1 MSGFSIDWLNLRED
15 ADQRARSHALR
26 EQALDWLGLTA
37 PAGTASLSTAP
48 RPGEVIVTDLG
59 SGTGATLRAL
69 SAPGSQNLVWRLVDH
84 DGVLLDEALRRHRRD
99 YRIEDHQNDLAIVA
113 ELPLG
118 GARLVTA
125 SALFDLVSAALVD
138 RLIQRLA
145 GLRSGWPNGLY
156 AALNYDGNTDWDPVH
171 PYDMAVLAAFNRDQ
185 RRDKGLG
192 HALGP
197 DSGTYLAQVLE
208 AAGYRVQTAPSP
220 WQLDGQD
227 AALVRQLIEGMV
239 AAVCGAAEIDPAQ
252 LERWREFRLDCAAT
266 GRCRVGHLDV
276 LGLPP

>member
-15 ADQRARSHALR
+15 ADERARSRALR
-26 EQALDWLGLTA
+26 QQALDWLGLAA
-37 PAGTASLSTAP
+37 PAAAVGMRAAP
-48 RPGEVIVTDLG
+48 QPGEVIVTDLG

-69 SAPGSQNLVWRLVDH
+69 SAPGSQHLVWRLVDH
-84 DGVLLDEALRRHRRD
+84 DGALLDEALRRHRRD

-138 RLIQRLA
+138 RLVERLA
-145 GLRSGWPNGLY
+145 GLRKGWPNGLY
-156 AALNYDGNTDWDPVH
+156 AALNYDGSTDWDPVH
-171 PYDMAVLAAFNRDQ
+171 PYDTAVLAAFNRDQ

-197 DSGTYLAQVLE
+197 DSGAYLQQALD

-220 WQLDGQD
+220 WQLDGRD
-227 AALVRQLIEGMV
+227 AALLRQLIEGMS
-239 AAVCGAAEIDPAQ
+239 AAVGEDAEIDPAQ
-252 LERWREFRLDCAAT
+252 LRRWREFRLDCAAT

-276 LGLPP
+276 LGLPR

>member
-15 ADQRARSHALR
+15 ADERARSRALR
-26 EQALDWLGLTA
+26 QQALDWLGLAA
-37 PAGTASLSTAP
+37 PAAAVGMRAAP
-48 RPGEVIVTDLG
+48 QPGEVIVTDLG

-69 SAPGSQNLVWRLVDH
+69 SAPGSQHLVWRLVDH
-84 DGVLLDEALRRHRRD
+84 DGALLDEALRRHRRD

-138 RLIQRLA
+138 RLVERLA
-145 GLRSGWPNGLY
+145 GLCKGWPNGLY
-156 AALNYDGNTDWDPVH
+156 AALNYDGSTDWDPVH
-171 PYDMAVLAAFNRDQ
+171 PYDTAVLAAFNRDQ

-197 DSGTYLAQVLE
+197 DSGAYLQQALD

-220 WQLDGQD
+220 WQLDGRD
-227 AALVRQLIEGMV
+227 AALLRQLIEGMS
-239 AAVCGAAEIDPAQ
+239 AAVGGDAEIDPAQ
-252 LERWREFRLDCAAT
+252 LRRWREFRLDCAAT
-266 GRCRVGHLDV
+266 GRCRVGHVDV
-276 LGLPP
+276 LGLPR